1 MLESKRKAIIFL
13 TLSFLLA
20 AAAGLLF
27 LQKVKDL
34 NTELGGMTKVFVAA
48 EDIPSRTVIEPEQL
62 ETVEIPNRF
71 VTESH
76 ILEAGDL
83 QDKVFVV
90 PLTKGDLVTKN
101 IVKPVSNVRE
111 ADHRLVFIPQSERIH
126 FDQELESLDRIDI
139 IVSHTFEDNPVTE
152 LFMNDVPVAGVSKK
166 GSSLT
171 GVAVEIP
178 SGEAPDLIHMQNYA
192 DSIRVLKA
200 NVGKEEQQEVS
211 EPAQNQEKQPENA
224 GEPKSQ
230 TNDKPPHEQEETDKA
245 ETEPSKQD

>member
-34 NTELGGMTKVFVAA
+34 NTELGGMTKVYVAA
-48 EDIPSRTVIEPEQL
+48 GDIPSRTLINPEQV

-71 VTESH
+71 VTDSH
-76 ILEAGDL
+76 IVEAGDL
-83 QDKVFVV
+83 EDKVFVV

-139 IVSHTFEDNPVTE
+139 IVSHSFGEKPVTE
-152 LFMNDVPVAGVSKK
+152 LFMSDVPVAGVSKK
-166 GSSLT
+166 GDSLK

-178 SGEAPDLIHMQNYA
+178 SGEAPELIHMQNYA

-200 NVGKEEQQEVS
+200 NVGKEELQKVS
-211 EPAQNQEKQPENA
+211 EPAPEKQKQAEKTEAPEA
-224 GEPKSQ
+224 KAESSPEK
-230 TNDKPPHEQEETDKA
+230 KETDKA
-245 ETEPSKQD
+245 AKSEPEKN